1 MCVPGKAM
9 LLLPTL
15 GIVTP
20 FTAPF
25 TQAGSPPSSSPMQG
39 QGVGILFQ
47 PSEYL
52 GRENRTGG
60 WSEGWSVFSA
70 CQFPTPIIR
79 IAAGHPEHAP
89 RPFIL
94 QGHQA
99 CEMSAWPGF
108 LNPFCREGS

>member
-1 MCVPGKAM
+1 MCVPREVV

-25 TQAGSPPSSSPMQG
+25 TQAGSPPSSSPVR
-39 QGVGILFQ
+39 GVGILFQ

-52 GRENRTGG
+52 GREQEWG

-79 IAAGHPEHAP
+79 IAAGRPEHVP
-89 RPFIL
+89 RPFIP
-94 QGHQA
+94 QGHRA

-108 LNPFCREGS
+108 LNPFCRDGG